1 MTIQNEASGG
11 DRNRKKTFSINRV
24 YTAGVTACGS
34 ALVGIAGAT
43 EREEFQ
49 ELPELGI

>member
-1 MTIQNEASGG
+1 MELAVDNHSCVCRA
-11 DRNRKKTFSINRV
+11 FSINRV
-24 YTAGVTACGS
+24 YIAGVTACGS